1 MELIIFSNCQVW
13 LTEISISVKLITIPC
28 VKICWLCVT
37 AVACWL
43 LWTKDMLHVVEK
55 VDGVEMRGIVAKAEG
70 RGTVVLRQPIPD
82 RPELEQRF
90 TKILVCLHVSLSWTF
105 SMFLLYL

>member
-1 MELIIFSNCQVW
+1 
-13 LTEISISVKLITIPC
+13 
-28 VKICWLCVT
+28 
-37 AVACWL
+37 
-43 LWTKDMLHVVEK
+43 MLHVVEK

-90 TKILVCLHVSLSWTF
+90 TKILVCLHVSLS
-105 SMFLLYL
+105 